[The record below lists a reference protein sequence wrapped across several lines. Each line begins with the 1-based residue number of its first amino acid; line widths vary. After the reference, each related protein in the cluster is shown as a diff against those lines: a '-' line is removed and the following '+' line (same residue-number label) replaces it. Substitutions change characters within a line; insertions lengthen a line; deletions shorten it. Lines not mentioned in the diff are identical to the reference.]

1 MIVKLLALSE
11 KIILDIIN
19 SNINKINKNFKS
31 DWKLICYKFIGFFIL
46 VFIFL
51 LIFCYYIGCF
61 CAVYKN
67 TQIYL
72 LIDTLTSFIT
82 SLIYPFA
89 LYLLPGII
97 RIQALNNKKKDRE
110 CEYKIS
116 RFLQASV

>member
-51 LIFCYYIGCF
+51 LISCYYVGCF

-67 TQIYL
+67 TQIHL

-89 LYLLPGII
+89 LYLLPGIF
-97 RIQALNNKKKDRE
+97 RILSLKDKEKDGE
-110 CEYKIS
+110 CEYKLS